1 MPPFLVAVHAGAGFH
16 GPHKEAAYK
25 EGEADTPPPSPPPR
39 APKATSQRALP
50 RPTRA
55 HLARATAPQ
64 R

>member
-25 EGEADTPPPSPPPR
+25 EGEAEGAPSPPPPPR
-39 APKATSQRALP
+39 APKATSQRP
-50 RPTRA
+50 CPTRA
-55 HLARATAPQ
+55 HHTSATAPQ